1 MYARDEDGIIRVFV
15 SGSDVNGDSAT
26 TDFTSD
32 AIPMQDRPWSLVFT
46 FASLTVSGSYPTL
59 EIQGSN
65 DPAKSSNSW
74 ETIYNGGAYT
84 LPNTFKSRYCE
95 YLFIRLVYL
104 SKGAS
109 GGTIVCYGNQKLNK

>member
-1 MYARDEDGIIRVFV
+1 MYERDIDGLIRVFV
-15 SGSDVNGDSAT
+15 SGSDVNGDAAT
-26 TDFTSD
+26 SDFTSD

-46 FASLTVSGSYPTL
+46 FNGLTVTGSYPTL

-65 DPAKSSNSW
+65 DPSTGANSW
-74 ETIYNGGAYT
+74 DTIYNGGPHT

-95 YLFIRLVYL
+95 YLYIRLVYL
-104 SKGAS
+104 SNTAT